1 MNLTYENGEVAPL
14 DLTNSSLLRN
24 VLVHNGSCLTS
35 IAVESS
41 PIITVTYRRCEF
53 SLSPTEWQPF
63 VEEDG
68 VCLFKA
74 VNQCVQATTPIVV
87 VWNGDNVLPEMMI
100 PIQDVFNNPSIM
112 VMDVGESDG
121 IEL

>member
-68 VCLFKA
+68 VCLF
-74 VNQCVQATTPIVV
+74 V
-87 VWNGDNVLPEMMI
+87 VWNGGNVLPEMMI

>member
-1 MNLTYENGEVAPL
+1 M
-14 DLTNSSLLRN
+14 
-24 VLVHNGSCLTS
+24 LVHNGSCLTS

-63 VEEDG
+63 VEEYG

-74 VNQCVQATTPIVV
+74 VNQCVQASTPIVV
-87 VWNGDNVLPEMMI
+87 VWNGGNVLPEMMI